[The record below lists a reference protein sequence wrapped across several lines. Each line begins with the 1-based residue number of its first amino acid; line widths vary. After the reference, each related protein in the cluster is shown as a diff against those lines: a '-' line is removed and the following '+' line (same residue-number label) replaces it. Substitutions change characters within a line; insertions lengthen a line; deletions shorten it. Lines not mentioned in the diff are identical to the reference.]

1 MSDAAAAFAA
11 SQESDSLRALIIVI
25 FAALG
30 LGLAA
35 TAYALRGEPG
45 FDSVRL
51 GPWTTWPQL
60 GGADIDPYER
70 AVVASDGLAP
80 MGVNEGL
87 LFLARVDESGAP
99 LEARCSYRISGT
111 DLPARLWTLA
121 AYRIDGRPAPNLADR
136 QGLSS
141 AGLLRASGGDF
152 VIEAAR
158 QARPGNWL
166 PLGNDETFVL
176 ALRLYQA
183 SASTLSKAY
192 EGLTLPTISRGDCA

>member
-1 MSDAAAAFAA
+1 M
-11 SQESDSLRALIIVI
+11 RALIIVV

-51 GPWTTWPQL
+51 GPWTTWPHL

-70 AVVASDGLAP
+70 AAIASEGLAP

-87 LFLARVDESGAP
+87 LFVARADDQGAP
-99 LEARCSYRISGT
+99 LDSRCTYRLAGT
-111 DLPARLWTLA
+111 DLPARVWTLA
-121 AYRIDGRPAPNLADR
+121 AYRIDGRPQPNVADR
-136 QGLSS
+136 YGLTS
-141 AGLLRASGGDF
+141 AGLLRSSSGDF

-158 QARPGNWL
+158 EARPGNWL
-166 PLGNDETFVL
+166 PLGDDPNFFL

-183 SASTLSKAY
+183 GASTLSKAY
-192 EGLTLPTISRGDCA
+192 EGLSLPTISREACS